1 MRRLTLCFA
10 LMLLCYAAPSQASSS
25 SPTSSSPTSENFK
38 FKVVDEI
45 NALLR
50 QFTEAQKNY
59 DAAKLDE
66 ILAPDYVEISPA
78 GEVDPRAKVLGF
90 YSPEKKSARQGEL
103 VSYELDEITTR
114 IYDDTAIVVARLPFT
129 MKTPDGQTMSRAL
142 RCTFVCRKTRG
153 KWRIASAQ
161 YTGIRPP
168 APAKP

>member
-1 MRRLTLCFA
+1 MRRLLVCFTLT
-10 LMLLCYAAPSQASSS
+10 LLLCVVPSQASSQG
-25 SPTSSSPTSENFK
+25 FK
-38 FKVVDEI
+38 FKVEEEI
-45 NALLR
+45 NTLLR

-78 GEVDPRAKVLGF
+78 GEVDPRAKVLSF
-90 YSPEKKSARQGEL
+90 YAPEKKSERGEL
-103 VSYELDEITTR
+103 VSYGLDEITTR
-114 IYDDTAIVVARLPFT
+114 IYGDTAIVVARLPFT
-129 MKTPDGQTMSRAL
+129 MKTPDGQTMSRAM

-168 APAKP
+168 PPAKP

>member
-1 MRRLTLCFA
+1 MRRSLVCFTL
-10 LMLLCYAAPSQASSS
+10 LLLLCVVPSQAT
-25 SPTSSSPTSENFK
+25 PTADGFK
-38 FKVVDEI
+38 FKVEEEI

-90 YSPEKKSARQGEL
+90 YAPEKKSERGGEL
-103 VSYELDEITTR
+103 VSYGLDEITTR
-114 IYDDTAIVVARLPFT
+114 IYGDTAIVVARLPFT
-129 MKTPDGQTMSRAL
+129 MKTPDGQTMSRAM

-161 YTGIRPP
+161 YTGIRQPPP
-168 APAKP
+168 AKS

>member
-1 MRRLTLCFA
+1 MRRLVSCFA
-10 LMLLCYAAPSQASSS
+10 LTLLVFAQTQAAPPPPQG
-25 SPTSSSPTSENFK
+25 FK
-38 FKVVDEI
+38 FKVEGEI
-45 NALLR
+45 LGLVR
-50 QFTEAQKNY
+50 QLAEAQKNY

-90 YSPEKKSARQGEL
+90 YAPEKKRARQGEM
-103 VSYELDEITTR
+103 VSYELDEITSR
-114 IYDDTAIVVARLPFT
+114 IYGDTAIVVARLPFT
-129 MKTPDGQTMSRAL
+129 IKTPDGQIVSRAL

-168 APAKP
+168 SAAKS